1 MKELLCG
8 KDQASVFSRSAFKP
22 IGKYQMNASVMN
34 DNDLKMMARCVELSR
49 LATSQGELPFACVI
63 CKDGDIVVEAT
74 NRVKRD
80 ADVTRHAE
88 MVAISEAQRKLGNKK
103 LSRCTL
109 YSNVEPCAMCSYC
122 IRETRMSRVVYAI
135 RSPIMGGFSKWK
147 LLQDKELS
155 AVIPEIFGKAP
166 LVVGGVLERE
176 AEAVW
181 RDWHPLIWRIIKYRG
196 CLGGAPA
203 QQTGRD
209 GEAPRRNG
217 FFRHLLTFHR

>member
-1 MKELLCG
+1 
-8 KDQASVFSRSAFKP
+8 
-22 IGKYQMNASVMN
+22 MNGS
-34 DNDLKMMARCVELSR
+34 DLTMMARCIELSR
-49 LATSQGELPFACVI
+49 LAAIQRELPFACVI

-88 MVAISEAQRKLGNKK
+88 MVAISKAQRKLGKK
-103 LSRCTL
+103 NLSRCTL

-166 LVVGGVLERE
+166 LVAGGVLERE

-181 RDWHPLIWRIIKYRG
+181 RDWHPLIWRIIKSRG
-196 CLGGAPA
+196 CFSGTTP
-203 QQTGRD
+203 QQSGRD
-209 GEAPRRNG
+209 AEAPRRTG
-217 FFRHLLTFHR
+217 FFHRLLTLHRY